1 MLQTKCC
8 KRPTCSIDSEL
19 SRDLWL
25 PAHLSSLA
33 LGITYGGYWNLS
45 VFNLFLHGL
54 GFRGSLSALP
64 SSGLIGP
71 PVPQQLTNP
80 GLSCAILYRMLWV
93 LGLFMAWHQLP
104 HLVCLLIP
112 QDLEWEMWTSL
123 LNSSNYSKKLS
134 CKGNN
139 SANSCKSNSCS
150 PLRCSKASNFDSLEA
165 LQCLRPKQM
174 FSSNDN
180 YHGSI
185 CYNIINKPN

>member
-1 MLQTKCC
+1 MEAACKFLCLLVISPSEANRDGWISVRCCRQKCC

-33 LGITYGGYWNLS
+33 LCITYGGYWNLS

-80 GLSCAILYRMLWV
+80 GLSCAILYRILYCS
-93 LGLFMAWHQLP
+93 WHGISFLIWS
-104 HLVCLLIP
+104 VC
-112 QDLEWEMWTSL
+112 
-123 LNSSNYSKKLS
+123 
-134 CKGNN
+134 
-139 SANSCKSNSCS
+139 
-150 PLRCSKASNFDSLEA
+150 
-165 LQCLRPKQM
+165 
-174 FSSNDN
+174 
-180 YHGSI
+180 
-185 CYNIINKPN
+185 